1 MQTVTI
7 NFYITIKMAAEEMF
21 AKRQPGQV
29 GNPLANCH
37 PPKALKNVEWVIQQL
52 RSGKTDAIR
61 VHVPM
66 HGPDTYVV
74 HNYQA
79 MYDDNGNYAGI
90 NEYILDFKPIV
101 DWYLKQTGQELVG
114 GKTSMQSVVP
124 QKKRQKRQIVSQV
137 HQSMKKSQ
145 RPKSQQLTAFLA
157 LQLKSK
163 ITAKIAA
170 TSSHTV
176 FRLAMPNEDFY

>member
-1 MQTVTI
+1 MPMELTYADSNNQFLYY
-7 NFYITIKMAAEEMF
+7 NKKMAAEEMF

-114 GKTSMQSVVP
+114 GKKVDAVSGASKKEAPETADSVSSASVHEEESATDKP
-124 QKKRQKRQIVSQV
+124 TVDSVS
-137 HQSMKKSQ
+137 SASIK
-145 RPKSQQLTAFLA
+145 
-157 LQLKSK
+157 
-163 ITAKIAA
+163 
-170 TSSHTV
+170 
-176 FRLAMPNEDFY
+176 E

>member
-1 MQTVTI
+1 MGDSTITV
-7 NFYITIKMAAEEMF
+7 
-21 AKRQPGQV
+21 R
-29 GNPLANCH
+29 
-37 PPKALKNVEWVIQQL
+37 
-52 RSGKTDAIR
+52 KTDAIR

-124 QKKRQKRQIVSQV
+124 PKEAPETADSVSSASV
-137 HQSMKKSQ
+137 HEEESATEK
-145 RPKSQQLTAFLA
+145 QLTAFLA
-157 LQLKSK
+157 LQLK
-163 ITAKIAA
+163 
-170 TSSHTV
+170 
-176 FRLAMPNEDFY
+176 